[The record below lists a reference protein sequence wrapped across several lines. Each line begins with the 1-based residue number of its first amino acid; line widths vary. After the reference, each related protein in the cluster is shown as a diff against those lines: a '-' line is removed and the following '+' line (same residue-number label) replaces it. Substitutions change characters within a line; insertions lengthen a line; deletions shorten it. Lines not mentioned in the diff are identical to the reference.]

1 MCNQRLEDELN
12 LLRSKTELDKLGKCN
27 DQDGENVNNSCHH
40 LMLES
45 LDGVHLYASITT
57 TTMTTEATTALTM
70 TSALEKA
77 VETGKERLLA
87 NNSPLSRV
95 DYELDA
101 IQIRDLLKG
110 VSDTT
115 ATTTTTTSEE
125 NEDMRPGTEIVTY
138 EKTEAIGNF

>member
-1 MCNQRLEDELN
+1 MNNVSKSNNQSGEDI
-12 LLRSKTELDKLGKCN
+12 
-27 DQDGENVNNSCHH
+27 NNSCHH

-77 VETGKERLLA
+77 EEGKGKERLIA

-110 VSDTT
+110 VSDVT
-115 ATTTTTTSEE
+115 ATNMTTSGESDE
-125 NEDMRPGTEIVTY
+125 VRTGSGTESVTY
-138 EKTEAIGNF
+138 GKPEAIGNF